1 MFLLT
6 KLLIGAGMIGLTVL
20 IHALVCDWVLR
31 LINRNAHPFSSFF
44 GRFWTIPTLMTAV
57 FIIGAAI
64 MVDIWL
70 WALLFY
76 YLEGD
81 DLQNIEN
88 ALYFSAS
95 TFTTV
100 GYGDVV
106 LPEAWRILSG
116 STAINGMI
124 IFGWSTAFI
133 FEIMAK
139 LYEGGR
145 IRTWEVQHM
154 LEDCKHEHCEG
165 KHSEKS

>member
-1 MFLLT
+1 MFLLM
-6 KLLIGAGMIGLTVL
+6 KLLIGAAMIGVTVV
-20 IHALVCDWVLR
+20 IHAFVCDWVLR
-31 LINRNAHPFSSFF
+31 FINRHSKPFLGTF
-44 GRFWTIPTLMTAV
+44 GRFWTIATLITAV

-70 WALLFY
+70 WAVLFY
-76 YLEGD
+76 VLEPEV
-81 DLQNIEN
+81 LLSLEN
-88 ALYFSAS
+88 ALYFASA

-100 GYGDVV
+100 GYGDIV
-106 LPEAWRILSG
+106 LPESWRILSG

-145 IRTWEVQHM
+145 LRVRET
-154 LEDCKHEHCEG
+154 
-165 KHSEKS
+165 EK